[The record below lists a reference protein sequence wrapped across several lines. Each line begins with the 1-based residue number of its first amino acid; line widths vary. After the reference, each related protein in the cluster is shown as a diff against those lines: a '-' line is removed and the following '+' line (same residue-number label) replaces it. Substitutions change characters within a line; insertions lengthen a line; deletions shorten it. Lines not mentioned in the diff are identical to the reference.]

1 MKAAVAFFI
10 LLSGMFLQVRG
21 QGLINN
27 NSTITIASG
36 AYMSC
41 QGGLVNNG
49 AVTNNGTLG
58 LTGGLINTGTVDGDG
73 NIHIGGDWI
82 NNGTFMHGSGTVV
95 FNGTGQQTIVAPFL
109 TVFNNLIF
117 DASSAGTT
125 IAAGAQVTVEGDVFN
140 PSGKLII
147 DSDALNNNGSLI
159 YTGQGVP
166 SGNLTYNRSMPGG
179 TFYHYL
185 SSPVSASLLPPN
197 GTFWGWNEVAG
208 DWGDPVTGCISGKGY
223 TVRTAGVALSFT
235 GQVVTE
241 ANVIATSPYVTD
253 YTTGTLAEY
262 NSRIARSPFG
272 GGGWNLLGNP
282 FTSAIRIGGT
292 GGFLDANDGVG
303 TMATNRFDPNYVAVY
318 IYDGDSYYYRGKD
331 VSFPDPVTGEDPVN
345 LMFGYDNIQA
355 GQGFFVLAMKD
366 GLTFHLD
373 RTMQTHET
381 ATPLLKSAVEE
392 TYWPGIQLKAAY
404 GKEVCFATVVYNE
417 EMTAGLDPGYDV
429 GLLSG
434 APGAEIYTALAGGDN
449 SVNFARQALPVAG
462 AEKLIVPVGV
472 DSEKGGEI
480 TFSAYFVPLGDNR
493 FWLEDRLIGIFT
505 DLSVKSYTVPLSA
518 ATYGTGRFFLHASAN
533 MPTGNE
539 ELTANDEAG
548 LRIWGYDRKAIIRG
562 EVAEGT
568 VCEIFDTGGRK
579 LLIKRLSGGELN
591 TVDLPEGIHGVI
603 VIRVSDGMKVTTRR
617 LAVL

>member
-1 MKAAVAFFI
+1 MVAQGIRNDGAAI
-10 LLSGMFLQVRG
+10 NITGGYLQ
-21 QGLINN
+21 
-27 NSTITIASG
+27 
-36 AYMSC
+36 C
-41 QGGLVNNG
+41 QG
-49 AVTNNGTLG
+49 AITNSGTVINSGTLG
-58 LTGGLINTGTVDGDG
+58 LTGGLNNSGTVEGDG
-73 NIHIGGDWI
+73 YYHIGGDWI
-82 NNGTFMHGSGTVV
+82 NNGTFEHGSGTVI
-95 FNGTGQQTIVAPFL
+95 FDGTELQTIIAPYL

-125 IAAGAQVTVEGDVFN
+125 IAAGARVTVEGDIFN
-140 PSGKLII
+140 PGGKLLIN
-147 DSDALNNNGSLI
+147 SDALNNNGSLI
-159 YTGQGVP
+159 YTGIGVP

-179 TFYHYL
+179 TFYHFV
-185 SSPVSASLLPPN
+185 SSPVSASLLPAS
-197 GTFWGWNEVAG
+197 GTFWAWDEVAG
-208 DWGDPVTGCISGKGY
+208 DWGDPVTGCSSGMGY

-241 ANVIATSPYVTD
+241 ANIVATSPYLTD
-253 YTTGTLAEY
+253 YSTGTLAEY
-262 NSRIARSPFG
+262 NSRIARNPFG

-282 FTSAIRIGGT
+282 FTSAIRVGGT
-292 GGFLDANDGVG
+292 GGFLDSNDGEG
-303 TMATNRFDPNYVAVY
+303 TIATNKFDPNYVAVY
-318 IYDGDSYYYRGKD
+318 IYDGDSYYYRGQD

-345 LMFGYDNIQA
+345 VMFGYDNIQA

-373 RTMQTHET
+373 RGMQIHET
-381 ATPLLKSAVEE
+381 ATPLLKSAGEE
-392 TYWPGIQLKAAY
+392 IYWSGIQLKATY

-434 APGAEIYTALAGGDN
+434 AHGAEIYTALAGGDN
-449 SVNFARQALPVAG
+449 SVNFVRQALPVVG
-462 AEKLIVPVGV
+462 AEKMIIPVGV

-480 TFSAYFVPLGDNR
+480 TFSAFSVPLGDNR
-493 FWLEDRLIGIFT
+493 FWLEDRLKGIFT
-505 DLSVKSYTVPLSA
+505 DLSLKSYTVVLPA
-518 ATYGTGRFFLHASAN
+518 ATYGTGRFFILASAN
-533 MPTGNE
+533 MPTGNK
-539 ELTANDEAG
+539 ELTADDEAG

-579 LLIKRLSGGELN
+579 LLVKRLAGGELN

-603 VIRVSDGMKVTTRR
+603 VVRVSEGSKVTTRR